1 MSKLIKVKRDGK
13 EIEVTEK
20 AYEVV
25 YKDQGFEEVKG
36 KKKKS
41 DKE

>member
-1 MSKLIKVKRDGK
+1 MVKVKRDEK
-13 EIEVTEK
+13 EIEVSEK

-25 YKDQGFEEVKG
+25 YKPLGFKEVKE